1 MKSEQAKIRKESKA
15 SQWKSVFSKGQCHRS
30 RRKTSKELQGEPMQ
44 ECYSLS
50 VELYLYSFQ
59 IPCVLSNNYSTKT
72 SHGLSPGSLQVK
84 HHVSVLSKTC
94 FHKTISRKKIITWY
108 NWVANQR
115 DSHFSI
121 PSPFTTT
128 GALFLHFR
136 LRPLCLWRTQCLQ
149 PLTDLCSLVLDHDA
163 IHV

>member
-1 MKSEQAKIRKESKA
+1 MHLPWLI
-15 SQWKSVFSKGQCHRS
+15 
-30 RRKTSKELQGEPMQ
+30 
-44 ECYSLS
+44 YSLAFLFFFCIIS
-50 VELYLYSFQ
+50 LELASRNYIQFNTPLCSH
-59 IPCVLSNNYSTKT
+59 LSLFADSLPTCTRTLILLWVDGLTEASTQHFKKKY
-72 SHGLSPGSLQVK
+72 HL
-84 HHVSVLSKTC
+84 SVLSKTC